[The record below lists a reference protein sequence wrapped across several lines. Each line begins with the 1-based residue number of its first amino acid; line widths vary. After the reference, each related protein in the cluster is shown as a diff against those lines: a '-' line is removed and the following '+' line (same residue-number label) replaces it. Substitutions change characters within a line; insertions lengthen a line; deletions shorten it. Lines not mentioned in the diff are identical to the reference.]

1 MYHFT
6 SCAIDWSGERWNLTN
21 MADHT
26 QLSSPDRLEAK
37 QAIVQDMSTTVRRL
51 EQQLQECHLRVE
63 ELQSRVG
70 ASATA
75 VQDFQQQA
83 QESNRRAEDAEERVH
98 HTERSL
104 AEMRQTLR
112 QYEDRLENYSTHWVI
127 SKEEIELT
135 GPELGVGG
143 GGLQLLWPSS
153 EESKLL

>member
-6 SCAIDWSGERWNLTN
+6 GCAIDWSGERWNLTN

-37 QAIVQDMSTTVRRL
+37 QAIVQNMSTTVRSL
-51 EQQLQECHLRVE
+51 EQQLQECHLRDE

-75 VQDFQQQA
+75 AQDFQQQA
-83 QESNRRAEDAEERVH
+83 QESNRRKEESNRRAEDAEERVH
-98 HTERSL
+98 NTERSL

-112 QYEDRLENYSTHWVI
+112 QCEDRL
-127 SKEEIELT
+127 
-135 GPELGVGG
+135 
-143 GGLQLLWPSS
+143 
-153 EESKLL
+153 